1 MNSHSTR
8 APASL
13 VSVNFNSTPGSMP
26 SFRSRGDF
34 TTIDINSEPAPRSKG
49 ADVAPVVHPVNIDL
63 VSEMAPAILGLPLVL
78 VAVFLTH
85 AYVEGDF
92 GVFWWAVLVAAL
104 WLLRSMWPGRRQ
116 IPVDALDV
124 ERALALISL
133 WFVYS
138 GLAHATWRL
147 PAQEAWRLPA
157 QAAWRPSA
165 AAPAEEAEAGLV
177 AGEDADE
184 TGLDAGAAQPPA
196 TPAEFGAFEAAR
208 VVLTLANALAVAG
221 MHRCPWSLA
230 SSALAVVY
238 VAGLAAMAAMIAPDA
253 SVFYPGTI
261 WVPLLR
267 AGLAYAAVILTDL
280 LQKSRPLPLK
290 TAFANTHDNWRR
302 SMINAAWILLGNI
315 FVVVPGS
322 TALLS
327 YLIWRILVAYRITM
341 PFQNQGLP
349 SYVNDFDSS
358 PHTSR
363 SASGSG
369 QYDPTT
375 FADSAMYNDPVDD
388 EEEESSVQMRD
399 IDPSAVWP
407 GRSNAMQEPAAR
419 APSSSQAHRDPQTY
433 VYGGSAAPLRHVAND
448 ESAFSLSAFHSS
460 AGHRKRGAQTVQPT
474 RKK

>member
-1 MNSHSTR
+1 MNSHSAR
-8 APASL
+8 DPASL
-13 VSVNFNSTPGSMP
+13 VSVNFNSSTNSMQ

-34 TTIDINSEPAPRSKG
+34 TTVDINSEPAPRSRG
-49 ADVAPVVHPVNIDL
+49 ADVAPVVHPINIDL

-147 PAQEAWRLPA
+147 PAQATWRPPA
-157 QAAWRPSA
+157 QAAWSPPEA
-165 AAPAEEAEAGLV
+165 ASAEEAEADAAPGD
-177 AGEDADE
+177 DADE
-184 TGLDAGAAQPPA
+184 AAAQPPA
-196 TPAEFGAFEAAR
+196 AAAEFGAFEAAR

-238 VAGLAAMAAMIAPDA
+238 VAGLAAMAAMIASDA
-253 SVFYPGTI
+253 SVFYPATI

-290 TAFANTHDNWRR
+290 TAYANTHDNWRR

-341 PFQNQGLP
+341 PFQSQSLP
-349 SYVNDFDSS
+349 SYVNDYDAS
-358 PHTSR
+358 PHTSH
-363 SASGSG
+363 SNSGSG
-369 QYDPTT
+369 HYDSPT
-375 FADSAMYNDPVDD
+375 FADSARYSDPVAD
-388 EEEESSVQMRD
+388 EEEEELPVQMRD
-399 IDPSAVWP
+399 VEPSAAWP
-407 GRSNAMQEPAAR
+407 GRSNAMLEPGPR
-419 APSSSQAHRDPQTY
+419 ASSPSQTHRDMPTS
-433 VYGGSAAPLRHVAND
+433 VYGGAAAPLRHVAGD
-448 ESAFSLSAFHSS
+448 DLAFSQSVFPNS
-460 AGHRKRGAQTVQPT
+460 GINRKRGAQTVQPNR
-474 RKK
+474 RK